1 MPFIKE
7 YFQGNFGFSAI
18 HPLTDLNRACK
29 ILYKFIINIKGGN
42 MNIKRVLYSVFVV
55 LMALQILFPA
65 PLFADAIG
73 KFNDIRGEVSLT
85 RANTAI
91 TPKVEGDIQTKDV
104 VATGDKSRAK
114 LLLTDD
120 TLLSVGQKSR
130 LEVTEYLLDKNRRN
144 SIVSLKAGAMHTKVE
159 KFLEPGSKFE
169 VHTPTA
175 VAGARGTEWL
185 TVISENPGT
194 TFYALQNAIAVFN
207 PALPTQVVTVVAGQ
221 FTTVAAGLAPTLP
234 AAFTPAMI
242 QGVMGQVGAA
252 MPAGASGAAGAA
264 GAGAGAATGAGI
276 GVGTVAIGAAVIG
289 AGLAVAGASSGSSS
303 TTTTTTTTT
312 SHH

>member
-1 MPFIKE
+1 
-7 YFQGNFGFSAI
+7 
-18 HPLTDLNRACK
+18 
-29 ILYKFIINIKGGN
+29 